1 MISSG
6 PARHYECKEVR
17 AVSNEFQAVTAR
29 QRIIPQQSDRSLSLS
44 KTMRLNLSQ
53 ARLGK
58 TTRVAEGVFVIK
70 TMVGIGDGGGHLTHD
85 GLRQRFLLNLQD
97 GREEEILQ
105 VFCPPRDSLTT
116 GLMLIGGQPHQL

>member
-1 MISSG
+1 MDSVESVSHSQTDLSAHSRVITDQSVRSS
-6 PARHYECKEVR
+6 
-17 AVSNEFQAVTAR
+17 Q
-29 QRIIPQQSDRSLSLS
+29 
-44 KTMRLNLSQ
+44 TMRLNISQ
-53 ARLGK
+53 AKLGK

-105 VFCPPRDSLTT
+105 VFCAP
-116 GLMLIGGQPHQL
+116 GIA

>member
-1 MISSG
+1 
-6 PARHYECKEVR
+6 
-17 AVSNEFQAVTAR
+17 
-29 QRIIPQQSDRSLSLS
+29 
-44 KTMRLNLSQ
+44 MRLNLSQ

-105 VFCPPRDSLTT
+105 VFCLQRLTEPLHLVMFRRMASPAPRWWTRRRTTLTV
-116 GLMLIGGQPHQL
+116 

>member
-1 MISSG
+1 
-6 PARHYECKEVR
+6 
-17 AVSNEFQAVTAR
+17 
-29 QRIIPQQSDRSLSLS
+29 
-44 KTMRLNLSQ
+44 MRLNITQ
-53 ARLGK
+53 AKLGK

-105 VFCPPRDSLTT
+105 VFSILSSQGLTEHC
-116 GLMLIGGQPHQL
+116 LMMFRRTASPAQRWWTRRRTISTA

>member
-1 MISSG
+1 MMRDRERERERGESVTVQS
-6 PARHYECKEVR
+6 VR
-17 AVSNEFQAVTAR
+17 AEPDRGSASSRVIS
-29 QRIIPQQSDRSLSLS
+29 QSQLPASR
-44 KTMRLNLSQ
+44 TMRLNITQ

-58 TTRVAEGVFVIK
+58 TTRVTEGVFVIK

-105 VFCPPRDSLTT
+105 VFCPP
-116 GLMLIGGQPHQL
+116 GIA

>member
-1 MISSG
+1 MKTEELQVITVSQSQPDRLSAHRRVITDQSSS
-6 PARHYECKEVR
+6 
-17 AVSNEFQAVTAR
+17 SN
-29 QRIIPQQSDRSLSLS
+29 
-44 KTMRLNLSQ
+44 TMRLNITQ
-53 ARLGK
+53 AKLGK

-105 VFCPPRDSLTT
+105 VFCAP
-116 GLMLIGGQPHQL
+116 GIA